1 MKRDNLLFKF
11 RKFNDNLSDEER
23 KDLWDILT
31 ALRGNDKN
39 HDLRG
44 VEKCLTTA
52 RIRGE
57 FFGKKSFSH
66 GIGGY
71 SYPSY
76 SVTPKYAKQKIRE
89 VEEKSRDG
97 SSHFY
102 AHIRNAILAL
112 SKYRPKKAMRDLQK
126 FLNY

>member
-1 MKRDNLLFKF
+1 MKKDNLVFKF
-11 RKFNDNLSDEER
+11 REFNNNLSEKER

-39 HDLRG
+39 HAIEG
-44 VEKCLTTA
+44 AEKCLTTA

-57 FFGKKSFSH
+57 LFNKKGFSH
-66 GIGGY
+66 GIAGY

-76 SVTPKYAKQKIRE
+76 SVTPKYAKQQ
-89 VEEKSRDG
+89 VEKVKKESKDF

-102 AHIRNAILAL
+102 AHIRTAILAL
-112 SKYRPKKAMRDLQK
+112 SEYRPKKAMRDLQK